1 MGYDPLSPALYTY
14 NKDNEGN
21 IDSVQSHTILGSGHV
36 SFLFKKNVP
45 GMWFTQ
51 QGDEVLN
58 KLLAAYET
66 TPYPSKEEME
76 HLAKEVN
83 APGITQIKTFYQNM
97 HEKEINGYL

>member
-51 QGDEVLN
+51 QGDEV
-58 KLLAAYET
+58 APFFVA
-66 TPYPSKEEME
+66 
-76 HLAKEVN
+76 N
-83 APGITQIKTFYQNM
+83 ANNPACAWAS
-97 HEKEINGYL
+97 